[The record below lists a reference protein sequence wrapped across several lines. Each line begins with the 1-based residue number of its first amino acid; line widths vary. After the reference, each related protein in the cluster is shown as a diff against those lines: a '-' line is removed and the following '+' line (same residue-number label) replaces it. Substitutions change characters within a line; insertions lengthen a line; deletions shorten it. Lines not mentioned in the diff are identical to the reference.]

1 MVRRLTKTAAVIK
14 QATTP
19 QQQIHISTFKN
30 AAKSFAG
37 ITFSSPSLI
46 IVGEVV
52 NLHERFNWFVAELPG
67 TVFQELGV

>member
-1 MVRRLTKTAAVIK
+1 LNTPLAVIE

-19 QQQIHISTFKN
+19 HQQIHISTFKN
-30 AAKSFAG
+30 AAIDFAG
-37 ITFSSPSLI
+37 TTFSSPSLI

-67 TVFQELGV
+67 SVFQELEK